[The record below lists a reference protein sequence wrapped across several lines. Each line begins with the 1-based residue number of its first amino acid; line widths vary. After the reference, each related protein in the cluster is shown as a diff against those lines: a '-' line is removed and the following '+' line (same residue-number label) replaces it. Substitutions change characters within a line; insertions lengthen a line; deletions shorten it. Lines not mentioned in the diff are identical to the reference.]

1 MWGSTTGRRFD
12 GPISDLIEMVDGT
25 PVDVHG
31 SFRAHATSVERTGG
45 DRVRRGS
52 GNVSFVDPFAPAR
65 IDGTVEDRQRR
76 RPSTP
81 AGSRPRRS
89 DGRASTTRI
98 WARRAAA
105 SRRGVALVFYIA
117 MGCVNPAQR

>member
-25 PVDVHG
+25 PVDVDG

-52 GNVSFVDPFAPAR
+52 GNVSFVDLFAPAR
-65 IDGTVEDRQRR
+65 IDGTVEDRQQDVRPHRRGAARDGVTGAPRR
-76 RPSTP
+76 RAS
-81 AGSRPRRS
+81 
-89 DGRASTTRI
+89 GRA
-98 WARRAAA
+98 ARR
-105 SRRGVALVFYIA
+105 RRGVASRSSSTLRWVA
-117 MGCVNPAQR
+117 

>member
-25 PVDVHG
+25 PVDVEG
-31 SFRAHATSVERTGG
+31 SSRAHATSVERTGD

-65 IDGTVEDRQRR
+65 IDGTVWKIVNGDVRPHRRGAARDGVTGAPRR
-76 RPSTP
+76 RAS
-81 AGSRPRRS
+81 
-89 DGRASTTRI
+89 GRA
-98 WARRAAA
+98 ARR
-105 SRRGVALVFYIA
+105 RRGVASRSSSTLRWVA
-117 MGCVNPAQR
+117 